1 MEAPF
6 SSFRSVG
13 YATSRAALLSK
24 GEFGGQGAIYVTLCA
39 CAKAGKGKSGGGAEE
54 KRPPMA
60 LSPSQKAPRPPKGG
74 PLQKLQMRQLVC
86 PSQRK
91 RGEASIKENLQILLV
106 EVLAD
111 DRVEGEF
118 CGGFLITE
126 TKETQKS
133 PSVACHSQSQ
143 IWFSLRFSCQFWAAN
158 ANQHLMDGQMA

>member
-13 YATSRAALLSK
+13 YATSRAALFSK

-91 RGEASIKENLQILLV
+91 RGEASIKENLQILLL

-118 CGGFLITE
+118 CGGVSDYRNKGD
-126 TKETQKS
+126 TKVAVRRVSFTISNMVQS
-133 PSVACHSQSQ
+133 PFFVS
-143 IWFSLRFSCQFWAAN
+143 IWAAN